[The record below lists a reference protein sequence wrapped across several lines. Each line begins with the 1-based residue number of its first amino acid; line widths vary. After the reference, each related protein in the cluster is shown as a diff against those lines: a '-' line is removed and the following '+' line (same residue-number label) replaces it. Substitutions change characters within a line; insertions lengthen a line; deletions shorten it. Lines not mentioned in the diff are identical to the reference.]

1 MSGGSRP
8 GGPVEPWS
16 RQGSW
21 SISAGPLKELRRYLL
36 KVGPGL
42 FHSWAPCS
50 LRPTHFWKLRAEP
63 IYKETQGA
71 LVLPLGSQERQV
83 DDNNWHSQSFQATP
97 CSVDFT
103 WFNSFNSATTIR
115 WAAIMIYV
123 LKQGKRRSWEVE
135 WLTHSRTTSKH
146 QYWDLT
152 PGTLVPEPGLGST
165 MLYATPAS

>member
-1 MSGGSRP
+1 MVQARFMI
-8 GGPVEPWS
+8 
-16 RQGSW
+16 RLSW
-21 SISAGPLKELRRYLL
+21 SSERIEEVFTEGGAWSLSFLSTLFPEANSLL
-36 KVGPGL
+36 EIEG
-42 FHSWAPCS
+42 W
-50 LRPTHFWKLRAEP
+50 T

-71 LVLPLGSQERQV
+71 LVLPLGSQERQG